1 MHLVLLGPFLNG
13 NRVIRLT
20 GNPPERQRAAQGSHW
35 YTVMLSSGFGAGNED
50 KWLFQLT
57 LQEDVCEKN
66 GITSKE
72 FWIGPHPYANEMRLA
87 CKNKRHWHLTFMS
100 LLRGTTRL
108 GLGKNNRFTKHI
120 DHM

>member
-1 MHLVLLGPFLNG
+1 
-13 NRVIRLT
+13 
-20 GNPPERQRAAQGSHW
+20 
-35 YTVMLSSGFGAGNED
+35 MLSSGFGAGNEG

-72 FWIGPHPYANEMRLA
+72 FWIGPYPYTNEMRLA
-87 CKNKRHWHLTFMS
+87 CKNKRDWHLTFMS